1 MGNMLQSSFT
11 LSWVQNQMLS
21 LFYAVSL
28 AVIGGL
34 ITSFFG
40 LPLAWM
46 IGPLLVVGVASMAG
60 AELSAPKGG
69 RQLGQATVGVAVGL
83 QMTPDV
89 VAFLLQ
95 EAWLIVAA
103 GLATILL
110 GIPMALLLRRLSG
123 EDTATCYFSAVPG
136 GLSEMAILGQRYGAQ
151 VEPIAIAQTMRLALI
166 VLTVPPLLAYSGIT
180 GEAQSA
186 PALAAVVS
194 PWLTLIFVVA
204 GVVVS
209 GALSRLRVSN
219 AWILGGILTGSSIA
233 VISGQV
239 LALPWAALNG
249 AQFLLGVGLGVMFR
263 REFVTRAP
271 AFMRAAALV
280 VVVMILL
287 AAGFALVVAQW
298 TDHGFGTL
306 MLGFAPAGITEM
318 MLTAKALGFEA
329 PLITAIHLTR
339 ILLIVLL
346 TAGLFRLFFRSGPVA

>member
-1 MGNMLQSSFT
+1 
-11 LSWVQNQMLS
+11 MLS
-21 LFYAVSL
+21 LLYALCL
-28 AVIGGL
+28 ATVGGL
-34 ITSFFG
+34 VASFFS

-46 IGPLLVVGVASMAG
+46 IGPLLFVGITSMVG
-60 AELSAPKGG
+60 APLSAPKGG

-95 EAWLIVAA
+95 EIWLIVVA
-103 GLATILL
+103 GLATILM

-123 EDTATCYFSAVPG
+123 EDTTTCYFSAVPG

-151 VEPIAIAQTMRLALI
+151 IEPIAIAQTLRLALI

-180 GEAQSA
+180 GEYLNESA
-186 PALAAVVS
+186 RGAIAG
-194 PWLTLIFVVA
+194 PWLTLAFVAV

-209 GALSRLRVSN
+209 GALSRCRVSN

-233 VISGQV
+233 VASGQV
-239 LALPWAALNG
+239 LALPWLVLNA
-249 AQFLLGVGLGVMFR
+249 AQFLLGLGLGIMFR

-271 AFMRAAALV
+271 RFMRAAALMV
-280 VVVMILL
+280 LVMIVL
-287 AAGFALVVAQW
+287 AAICAYAVAQV

-306 MLGFAPAGITEM
+306 MLGFAPAGVTEM

-346 TAGLFRLFFRSGPVA
+346 TAGLFRLFFRPGQSA